1 MDVLNARLAQL
12 ADETLDE
19 DLAPHAKERLGALE
33 GQRGEA
39 PADARGEDDG
49 ATHAERLE
57 RLASGVGDGKVARDE
72 AGFRQRAN
80 GLVDRAER
88 DAGVGNDV
96 SLRGRGLGGQ
106 RGENAELDVRNH

>member
-1 MDVLNARLAQL
+1 MDVLDARLAQL
-12 ADETLDE
+12 ADETFDE
-19 DLAPHAKERLGALE
+19 DLAPHAEERLGTLE

-72 AGFRQRAN
+72 AGFRQRTN

-88 DAGVGNDV
+88 DAGVGDDV
-96 SLRGRGLGGQ
+96 SLRCRGRGHEGGQ
-106 RGENAELDVRNH
+106 NAELDVRNH